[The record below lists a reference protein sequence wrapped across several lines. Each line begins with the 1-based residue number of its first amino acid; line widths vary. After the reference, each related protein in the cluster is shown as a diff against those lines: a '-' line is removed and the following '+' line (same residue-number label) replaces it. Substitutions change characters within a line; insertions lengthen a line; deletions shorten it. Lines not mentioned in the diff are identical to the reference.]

1 MRPRPVVVAVG
12 EDSAGQALDWAAA
25 EASARSCDLRVV
37 HVERQRWAVD
47 PSGLVPVADF
57 WSDRPAAEALLRTA
71 VDRARWVAP
80 DVAVSSSLLT
90 GATVPQLVRQGRD
103 AQLLVMGSARTPVPP
118 GRRHL
123 LVRPLVEVVAPRV
136 PCPVAVVRPLR
147 SGPLDGARPRVVVG
161 PGASCPAAF
170 DVAFSAARQRGLPVA
185 VVGGVLDEVL
195 ATWVAR
201 FPDVPVEVC
210 WGAADPAGAMVR
222 ESAGAALVVVG
233 CPPRGRLRAGL
244 GAVGRA
250 VTQAVGCPV
259 VVVHPGTAAEARPA
273 EPGRRN
279 AVPRRRAPWE

>member
-1 MRPRPVVVAVG
+1 MRPRPVVVAVS
-12 EDSAGQALDWAAA
+12 EDSVGQALEWAAA

-37 HVERQRWAVD
+37 HIERQRWVVD

-71 VDRARWVAP
+71 VDRARSVAP
-80 DVAVSSSLLT
+80 DVGVSSLLLT
-90 GATVPQLVRQGRD
+90 GATVPQLVGQGRD
-103 AQLLVMGSARTPVPP
+103 AQLLVMGSARTPFPR
-118 GRRHL
+118 GLRGL
-123 LVRPLVEVVAPRV
+123 LVRPLVDAVATRV

-185 VVGGVLDEVL
+185 MVGGVLDEAL
-195 ATWVAR
+195 GSWVAR
-201 FPDVPVEVC
+201 FSDVPVEVC
-210 WGAADPAGAMVR
+210 WGAADPAAAMIR

-233 CPPRGRLRAGL
+233 APARGRLRAGL

-250 VTQAVGCPV
+250 VTQVVRCPV
-259 VVVHPGTAAEARPA
+259 VVVHPGTASEQRSADT
-273 EPGRRN
+273 GRRN